1 MCNAKL
7 INSKFKKANLKKA
20 NFKGAILRS
29 ANLRYAELKNANLSY
44 SNLNN
49 ANLEYANLVSSNLE
63 NAILQNANLHFADI
77 RGAILKNAKLIGANL
92 EGAIY
97 NNETILPADIDLSA
111 AYLSDKS
118 VSNTFKSD
126 TIVKQTKSPLLE
138 ALERINFETEFYPG
152 LTREEIDEIAQEIPF
167 TLPEELYELYQWH
180 NGAKERKGWEYCFA
194 GCSEFLTLQEAI
206 DFTRVIAEGEYNE
219 DSWKPYYFFA
229 FQEGTDNGDMY
240 VLTIGEEKAA
250 VLSYCPDSMVV
261 TSISFTSVTQM
272 MLRKT
277 FGQEKV
283 DFFDANLAGVDLNGF
298 YLRNIKFN
306 GSNFEKANLS
316 NADLEGANLEDANLK
331 NANLYQAK
339 ITDTNFTNA
348 IFSNTI
354 MPDGSIRNS

>member
-1 MCNAKL
+1 M
-7 INSKFKKANLKKA
+7 
-20 NFKGAILRS
+20 
-29 ANLRYAELKNANLSY
+29 
-44 SNLNN
+44 
-49 ANLEYANLVSSNLE
+49 
-63 NAILQNANLHFADI
+63 
-77 RGAILKNAKLIGANL
+77 
-92 EGAIY
+92 
-97 NNETILPADIDLSA
+97 
-111 AYLSDKS
+111 
-118 VSNTFKSD
+118 
-126 TIVKQTKSPLLE
+126 
-138 ALERINFETEFYPG
+138 
-152 LTREEIDEIAQEIPF
+152 
-167 TLPEELYELYQWH
+167 LYELYQWH

-261 TSISFTSVTQM
+261 TSIEFSSITQM
-272 MLRKT
+272 IL
-277 FGQEKV
+277 EKV
-283 DFFDANLAGVDLNGF
+283 FWQEGVDFSRANLAGVDLNGF
-298 YLRNIKFN
+298 YLRNIRFT

-316 NADLEGANLEDANLK
+316 NADLEGADFGGANLK